1 MSIQPYE
8 IARRK
13 ISQAGE
19 RCKMLLGD
27 LNGDGR
33 LEMLL
38 VQADGDRRSVCSASG
53 MLFDCI

>member
-1 MSIQPYE
+1 MNHQPHE
-8 IARRK
+8 IARLD

-33 LEMLL
+33 LEMIL
-38 VQADGDRRSVCSASG
+38 VQE
-53 MLFDCI
+53 M